1 LRFLR
6 VDKNDVANS
15 RARRWWIQAGVAA
28 VVGLLWAGVLILH
41 IGSPLFRQWFSNL
54 SLCAMPF
61 IAAGLCFLRAWR
73 ERGKSRRP
81 WIFLGA
87 AALSWS
93 CGQMVWT
100 YYESFAGR
108 EVPFPSYADL
118 GYLLTVPLLVTGLLL
133 LSSGRRQAATI
144 ARTVLDG
151 LVVATALLLVSW
163 EVVLDA
169 TIKAGGDTLL
179 AQVISL
185 AYPIGDVV
193 CASVAVVIIA
203 RTRSQR
209 VLPMLTLALLAG
221 GTVALAVA
229 DSGFAFLTLQ
239 KSYFSGHPID
249 IGWFGG
255 YLLLGLAALSRG
267 KTTEVVADAEQNAPV
282 GVFAP
287 YLPVLAAIGAA
298 SYREATQL
306 KLGPFMAWGLLVLI
320 VLVVSHQILASFE
333 NVGLTR
339 SLRSRT
345 VALSERERWF
355 RSLVQNSSD
364 VVTVVDERGVIK
376 YQTPS
381 VKRVF
386 GYEPDSLTG
395 HLLETIVPAGEA
407 RVVHEALARAV
418 ANPGSTTEFAVKMRH
433 QYGDWTD
440 TESTVTSLVDDP
452 GVRGLVLNTRD
463 TSERK
468 QLEERLSHQ
477 AFHDALTGLANRE
490 LFRDRVSH
498 ALERTTR
505 DVHPLAVLFLDLDGF
520 KAVNDSL
527 GHAHG
532 DELLVLVARRLSSC
546 VRPGDTV
553 ARFGGDEF
561 AVLLDRIEDAADASV
576 TGGRLRDA
584 LAAPFIVDG
593 REVIV
598 QASIGIAVCEDGQE
612 SAEELLRNADLAMY
626 RAKTRG
632 EGGFEVFEVA
642 MHTALVERIEL
653 ENDLRHALERDEF
666 VLHYQPIVELNTCRL
681 TGVEALL
688 RWRHPDGNLLSPAE
702 FIPLAEETG
711 LITEI
716 GAWVLREACTQGAA
730 WQKVLSEDERAQ
742 FRLAVNLSGRQVAS
756 AALMGTLE
764 SALAESGFDPCA
776 LVLEMTESVMMDSTS
791 DNLSLLQR
799 LKSLGLRLAVDDF
812 GTGYSSLSYLS
823 RFPVDLLK
831 IDRSFVEKVAVDSYS
846 DELVRTITQL
856 SRTLDL
862 ETVAEGIENM
872 AQLQTLRRIGCTFG
886 QGFLFSVP
894 IPGPELSAML
904 GDGLPIIKLLPES
917 PKVMAGTA
925 LEPVRQDG

>member
-1 LRFLR
+1 ML
-6 VDKNDVANS
+6 A
-15 RARRWWIQAGVAA
+15 AA
-28 VVGLLWAGVLILH
+28 VGGSFAIILIFNVGSALT
-41 IGSPLFRQWFSNL
+41 RQWFSNL

-61 IAAGLCFLRAWR
+61 IAAMFCFWRVWR
-73 ERGKSRRP
+73 ESGKARTP

-100 YYESFAGR
+100 YYESFNGR
-108 EVPFPSYADL
+108 EVPFPSYADV
-118 GYLLTVPLLVTGLLL
+118 GYLLTVPLLVIGLVL
-133 LSSGRRQAATI
+133 LSRSRGAAGI

-169 TIKAGGDTLL
+169 TLKAGGDSLL

-203 RTRSQR
+203 RTRAQR
-209 VLPMLTLALLAG
+209 GLPMLTLILLAA
-221 GTVALAVA
+221 GTVSLAIA
-229 DSGFAFLTLQ
+229 DSGFAFLGMQ
-239 KSYFSGHPID
+239 KLYFSGHPID

-255 YLLLGLAALSRG
+255 FLLLALAAWTSG
-267 KTTEVVADAEQNAPV
+267 TAPEEAAEAEHAAPV

-287 YLPVLAAIGAA
+287 YIPVLAAIGAA
-298 SYREATQL
+298 AYREATMA

-320 VLVVSHQILASFE
+320 VLVVTHQILASFE
-333 NVGLTR
+333 NVGLTKN
-339 SLRSRT
+339 LRGRT
-345 VALSERERWF
+345 VDLTERERWF

-364 VVTVVDERGVIK
+364 VVSVVDERGVIK

-386 GYEPDSLTG
+386 GYESDSLTG
-395 HLLETIVPAGEA
+395 HLLESIVPPGEA
-407 RVVHEALARAV
+407 HVVHEALARAI
-418 ANPGSTTEFAVKMRH
+418 ANPGATTEFAVKMRH
-433 QYGDWTD
+433 QYGEWCD

-463 TSERK
+463 ASERR

-490 LFRDRVSH
+490 LFRDRVTH
-498 ALERTTR
+498 ALERNLR
-505 DVHPLAVLFLDLDGF
+505 DLEPLAVLFLDLDGF

-532 DELLVLVARRLSSC
+532 DDLLVLVARRLSSC

-561 AVLLDRIEDAADASV
+561 AVLLDRIDSAVDATL
-576 TGGRLRDA
+576 TGERLRDS
-584 LAAPFIVDG
+584 LAEPFVVDG
-593 REVIV
+593 REVLV
-598 QASIGIAVCEDGQE
+598 QASIGIAVSDDGHE

-626 RAKTRG
+626 RAKASG
-632 EGGFEVFEVA
+632 LGGFAVFETA
-642 MHTALVERIEL
+642 MHTALVQRIEL
-653 ENDLRHALERDEF
+653 ENDLRHALERDEL
-666 VLHYQPIVELNTCRL
+666 VLHYQPIVDLDTCRL
-681 TGVEALL
+681 TGVEALV
-688 RWRHPDGNLLSPAE
+688 RWQHPERGLVLPGE
-702 FIPLAEETG
+702 FVPVAEETG
-711 LITEI
+711 LIEEI
-716 GAWVLREACTQGAA
+716 GAWVIREACTQGAA
-730 WQKVLSEDERAQ
+730 WQASLRERERHT

-756 AALMGTLE
+756 AALTGTLE
-764 SALAESGFDPCA
+764 SSLAETGFDPRG
-776 LVLEMTESVMMDSTS
+776 LVLEMTESVMMDSTT
-791 DNLSLLQR
+791 DVLKLLRR
-799 LKSLGLRLAVDDF
+799 LKFLGLRLAVDDF

-831 IDRSFVEKVAVDSYS
+831 VDRSFVEKVATDAYS

-856 SRTLDL
+856 SRTLGLD
-862 ETVAEGIENM
+862 TVAEGIENM
-872 AQLQTLRRIGCTFG
+872 AQLETLREIGCTFG
-886 QGFLFSVP
+886 QGFLFSTP
-894 IPGPELSAML
+894 LPAAELSEML
-904 GDGLPIIKLLPES
+904 SDGLPIVGLLPTPAPAPS
-917 PKVMAGTA
+917 PERVPA
-925 LEPVRQDG
+925 LHAAYGPSYG